1 MAQIACRRTDC
12 AHNECCICGASS
24 ISFGADGG
32 CATFISRQEA
42 EKREVEVRLAP
53 FSMSAPVVLLVRS
66 NAPEIVREALSMGFT
81 REKEPPTGFFF
92 LGWSKTTQEKNLV
105 WCRRT
110 TFSDLEG
117 VISEIGSHG
126 YEVKNFILEDDR
138 KKWEAE
144 KSVYDLGKAE
154 RWRQLQ
160 EMAPPQLPRILSG
173 GYWNGKVYGSYGKDF
188 VYVGGEKRKLTPY
201 HMDEIR
207 NYKRKQKD
215 YRQRTRALSLCC
227 PV

>member
-1 MAQIACRRTDC
+1 MDARRQPVSTMTVWCVVQNLSTWILSRD
-12 AHNECCICGASS
+12 ASLDRS
-24 ISFGADGG
+24 
-32 CATFISRQEA
+32 EA

-126 YEVKNFILEDDR
+126 SEVKNFILEDDR
-138 KKWEAE
+138 
-144 KSVYDLGKAE
+144 
-154 RWRQLQ
+154 
-160 EMAPPQLPRILSG
+160 
-173 GYWNGKVYGSYGKDF
+173 N
-188 VYVGGEKRKLTPY
+188 
-201 HMDEIR
+201 
-207 NYKRKQKD
+207 
-215 YRQRTRALSLCC
+215 
-227 PV
+227 